1 MARIVLVIVCGALV
15 FILVSKFAPHFI
27 ETYLPGAT
35 SGSTTTA
42 SEAESSKKASTSG
55 KKNTPA
61 PKAKSG
67 TAARS
72 SSPAP
77 AAPTAS
83 EFKTPLA
90 SPPVG
95 AGTFAQTAPRQ
106 ATGVVRPVARV
117 TAENAT
123 LYLTNTSV
131 GPVVGRLTRGAVVEP
146 LFVVNSAGQN
156 WTFVNAGDQE
166 IAGFMRSDNLRSD
179 NLTKI
184 KSAEPGR

>member
-1 MARIVLVIVCGALV
+1 MARIVLVMICGVLV

-42 SEAESSKKASTSG
+42 DEADNTKKASTSD
-55 KKNTPA
+55 KKTA
-61 PKAKSG
+61 AAQKAKSG

-72 SSPAP
+72 SSPDP

-83 EFKTPLA
+83 ETARPPA
-90 SPPVG
+90 SAPVG
-95 AGTFAQTAPRQ
+95 AGTFAQTAPK
-106 ATGVVRPVARV
+106 AAGVVRPVAHV